1 MDCDS
6 IAMMMER
13 DLIIVNV
20 YCVEGY
26 SMLEEF
32 VAVIIHCLETKWK
45 TLTFSERHLEKLW
58 FEL

>member
-32 VAVIIHCLETKWK
+32 VAVIIHCLETK
-45 TLTFSERHLEKLW
+45 
-58 FEL
+58 